1 MSMKKG
7 DFMSKQL
14 EAKVAVVTGG
24 SSGIGL
30 AIARRFRDEGAHV
43 FITGRRAD
51 ELEKARAS
59 LGAGVTAVQGDVSKS
74 EDVDR
79 LYATVRSERGKVDI
93 VVTNAGIV
101 EQAHL
106 PDATVAHY
114 EKTFDVNVRGTL
126 LTVQK
131 ALPLLADGGA
141 IVLVSSCMN
150 VKGYPGHGVYNA
162 TKAAIRSFARTW
174 AAELKDRGIR
184 VNCLS
189 PGPID
194 TPIIELQTGSEEAA
208 AEFRRMASGM
218 VPLGRLGRPEEI
230 ASAALFLASSE
241 SSFATGIDLVIDGGM
256 TQL

>member
-1 MSMKKG
+1 
-7 DFMSKQL
+7 MSKQL

-93 VVTNAGIV
+93 VVTNAGIIEHV
-101 EQAHL
+101 SL
-106 PDATVAHY
+106 PDATAAHY

-131 ALPLLADGGA
+131 ALPLLADGGV
-141 IVLVSSCMN
+141 IVLVSSCLN
-150 VKGYPGHGVYNA
+150 VKGYPGHGVYSA

-174 AAELKDRGIR
+174 AAELKDRGVR

-194 TPIIELQTGSEEAA
+194 TPIIELTTGSEEAA
-208 AEFRRMASGM
+208 AEYRRTAVGM

>member
-1 MSMKKG
+1 
-7 DFMSKQL
+7 MSKQL
-14 EAKVAVVTGG
+14 EGKVAIVTGG

-51 ELEKARAS
+51 ELETARAA
-59 LGAGVTAVQGDVSKS
+59 LGADVRAVQGDVSNS

-79 LYATVRSERGKVDI
+79 LYATARSERGRVDI

-101 EQAHL
+101 EQAPL
-106 PDATVAHY
+106 SDATAAHY
-114 EKTFDVNVRGTL
+114 EKMFDVNVRGTL

-131 ALPLLADGGA
+131 ALPLLAEGGA

-150 VKGYPGHGVYNA
+150 VKGYAGHSAYNA
-162 TKAAIRSFARTW
+162 TKAAVRSFARTW

-194 TPIIELQTGSEEAA
+194 TPIIELQTGSEDAA
-208 AEFRRMASGM
+208 AEFRRTAARM
-218 VPLGRLGRPEEI
+218 VPLGRLGRPTEI

>member
-1 MSMKKG
+1 
-7 DFMSKQL
+7 MSKQL
-14 EAKVAVVTGG
+14 EGKVAIVTGG

-51 ELEKARAS
+51 ELEKARAA
-59 LGAGVTAVQGDVSKS
+59 LGAEVIAVQGDVSKS

-79 LYATVRSERGKVDI
+79 LYATARTERGKVDI

-101 EQAHL
+101 EQAPL
-106 PDATVAHY
+106 SDATAAHY

-131 ALPLLADGGA
+131 ALPLLTEGGA

-150 VKGYPGHGVYNA
+150 VKGYAGHGVYNA
-162 TKAAIRSFARTW
+162 TKAAVRSFARTW

-194 TPIIELQTGSEEAA
+194 TPIIELQTGTEDAA
-208 AEFRRMASGM
+208 AEFRRMAAKM
-218 VPLGRLGRPEEI
+218 VPLGRLGRAEEI

>member
-1 MSMKKG
+1 
-7 DFMSKQL
+7 MSKQL
-14 EAKVAVVTGG
+14 EGKVAVVTGG

-43 FITGRRAD
+43 CITGRRAD
-51 ELEKARAS
+51 ELEKARMS
-59 LGAGVTAVQGDVSKS
+59 LGAGVTAVQGDVSRS

-93 VVTNAGIV
+93 VVANAGIV
-101 EQAHL
+101 DQANL
-106 PDATVAHY
+106 SDATQAHY
-114 EKTFDVNVRGTL
+114 EKTFDVNVRGTF
-126 LTVQK
+126 LTAQK
-131 ALPLLADGGA
+131 ALPLLTDGGA
-141 IVLVSSCMN
+141 IVLVSSCMS
-150 VKGYPGHGVYNA
+150 VKGYPGHSVYNA
-162 TKAAIRSFARTW
+162 TKAAARSFARTW

-194 TPIIELQTGSEEAA
+194 TPIIELQTGTEEAA
-208 AEFRRMASGM
+208 AAFRRMAAGM